1 MSINISTDSF
11 SNDNQ
16 NINNINVQNN
26 NNNNQNQI
34 NGVQNNIYFQNNSD
48 GHSISH
54 LEGQASINNEN
65 QSNTN
70 NTIVLNNIQSNNSQP
85 GDSSSGYGNG
95 IFSFISLNT
104 IYGFIQTYL
113 NFGINLKLISLNELI
128 YKNEGNNYYMYIKY
142 EFNSNSKI
150 FFGNLECLVISGIN
164 KEDKEY
170 YPKKEDFIKKHDFEF
185 KGNYELDY
193 PPKFQ
198 SEDIIL
204 EVRLN
209 SEKFKFKNKM
219 IKGKYKLTLKIKKD
233 GFKINESEIG
243 ENIEIKYDNGD
254 YYKGPMKDLYEEG
267 IGEMKYNN
275 GDEYKGNF
283 KEGELDGKGEYK
295 YKNGSIY
302 NGRFKEGKFD
312 GDGILFD
319 RSDNKKY
326 AVKYK
331 DGDLLSKK
339 LI

>member
-1 MSINISTDSF
+1 MSKSNTTDSF
-11 SNDNQ
+11 DNDSNK
-16 NINNINVQNN
+16 NINNVDVHNN
-26 NNNNQNQI
+26 INNQNQI
-34 NGVQNNIYFQNNSD
+34 NGVQNNKSFQNNSD

-54 LEGQASINNEN
+54 LEGQSSINNEN

-70 NTIVLNNIQSNNSQP
+70 NTNVINIIQSNNSES
-85 GDSSSGYGNG
+85 GDSNSGYGNG

-164 KEDKEY
+164 KENEEY
-170 YPKKEDFIKKHDFEF
+170 YPKKEDFIKKNDCEF

-209 SEKFKFKNKM
+209 SEKLKFKNKM
-219 IKGKYKLTLKIKKD
+219 IKGKFKLTLKIKKE
-233 GFKINESEIG
+233 GNKLVEEKVG
-243 ENIEIKYDNGD
+243 ENLEIKYDNGD
-254 YYKGPMKDLYEEG
+254 YYKGQTKDLYEEG
-267 IGEMKYNN
+267 FGEMKYNN
-275 GDEYKGNF
+275 GD
-283 KEGELDGKGEYK
+283 
-295 YKNGSIY
+295 
-302 NGRFKEGKFD
+302 
-312 GDGILFD
+312 
-319 RSDNKKY
+319 
-326 AVKYK
+326 
-331 DGDLLSKK
+331 
-339 LI
+339 